1 MVFGD
6 EDNLNEI
13 EFIVDIKE
21 DVIKLNVIDLFRDV
35 VNNVI
40 DNMFNGELC

>member
-21 DVIKLNVIDLFRDV
+21 DVFKLNVIDLFRDV

-40 DNMFNGELC
+40 DNMFNGELS